1 MVNNVGVFPA
11 VAVTDMADDDWDQVV
26 DAGLRSAFLCSR
38 AAARAMIPASS
49 GVVLH
54 IGSTESLR
62 GLPRLAHYVAAKHA
76 LVGLTHALA
85 VELGP
90 AGIRS
95 LCLAPGLIET
105 ESTSGFPRVSAP
117 SERMA
122 LEQSLP
128 AGRIGQPDD
137 VARAA
142 LFCLSDLAA
151 WLTGIVIPVDGG
163 ELAGQVRL
171 PESAR

>member
-1 MVNNVGVFPA
+1 MNNVGVFPA
-11 VAVTDMADDDWDQVV
+11 AAITDLTDAEWDHVV
-26 DAGLRSAFLCSR
+26 DTGVRSAFLCSR
-38 AAARAMIPASS
+38 AAARAMTRDGT
-49 GVVLH
+49 GVILH
-54 IGSTESLR
+54 VGSTESLR
-62 GLPRLAHYVAAKHA
+62 GLPRLSHYIAAKHA
-76 LVGLTHALA
+76 MVGLTRALA

-90 AGIRS
+90 AGIRT

-105 ESTSGFPRVSAP
+105 ESTAGFPRVSDPA
-117 SERMA
+117 ERGG
-122 LEQSLP
+122 LERSLP

-137 VARAA
+137 VARVA

-151 WLTGIVIPVDGG
+151 WLTGVVLPVDGG